1 MILMSIS
8 CLTPLFST
16 YCSSQT
22 TVAIHQFDLTSG
34 QLNEHLTWGDIS
46 FDPVDQVSVH
56 TAVEEDRYVYVLF
69 RFVSHLRM
77 RSSVYKFDRRSKKLK
92 HLKFA
97 AQNTFCS
104 TIYKDGDT
112 GYIYL
117 TCDNNFIVQ
126 LDEPNG
132 IVSRYGA
139 PSGAPFTSVASLQNG
154 TMLGLTLVGSLVGA
168 SEFFLFHTP
177 RRPVKRIYPWVQMT
191 IIFLS
196 YVVAQIMVLVI
207 LAGM

>member
-1 MILMSIS
+1 MSIS

-16 YCSSQT
+16 YYSSQT

-34 QLNEHLTWGDIS
+34 QLKEHLTWGDIRL
-46 FDPVDQVSVH
+46 DPVDQVSVH

-77 RSSVYKFDRRSKKLK
+77 RSSVYKFDRRSQQLK

-117 TCDNNFIVQ
+117 TCDNNLIVQ
-126 LDEPNG
+126 LDETNG

-154 TMLGLTLVGSLVGA
+154 TMLGLTLGDFLVDPPRT

-177 RRPVKRIYPWVQMT
+177 RRPVKRIYSWVQMT
-191 IIFLS
+191 IIFVS
-196 YVVAQIMVLVI
+196 SGVAQIMVLVI